1 MANNA
6 DFHIKQG
13 NTSPAIEAQLLD
25 NNDDPVDLSGDT
37 DTGDPA
43 ATVRFQMQKVGD
55 DTLTVDAGAT
65 VMDAANGIVAYEWA
79 DGDTDEEGSYRAE
92 FDVDYDGR
100 TGDLFT
106 TDETFPNNDY
116 LLIRVEEN
124 L

>member
-13 NTSPAIEAQLLD
+13 NTAPAIEAQLLD
-25 NNDDPVDLSGDT
+25 NNEEPVDLTVPDDDT
-37 DTGDPA
+37 VSQ

-65 VMDAANGIVAYEWA
+65 VKDAPNGIVAYEWA
-79 DGDTDEEGSYRAE
+79 SGDTDVEGSYIAE

-100 TGDLFT
+100 TGDLFEG
-106 TDETFPNNDY
+106 DETFPNNDY
-116 LLIRVEEN
+116 LRVRVEED